1 MPPSLIIAII
11 LTPYLNPFRDSLRSS
26 QEDPHRFSRGRME
39 RGGKAINA
47 GYGKS
52 GRLKLSPFESAGGL
66 ASLYIDHCFRDQR

>member
-1 MPPSLIIAII
+1 
-11 LTPYLNPFRDSLRSS
+11 
-26 QEDPHRFSRGRME
+26 ME